1 MQEVWRRKH
10 RRSRQ
15 YQFRYEGAMEYSDVT
30 KLETR
35 LVAGLKEEYSFYQ
48 SLFIIIDKQRDYI
61 KYDKE
66 QKIVDLYGEVERIVV
81 RINESETA
89 INQLK
94 NENKNLFSLA
104 ASAPEVRRL
113 VNSITTLI
121 SKTLKLVQENEEIAS
136 AKYDKIKEQ
145 LLQLQQGRK
154 VTDYLT
160 VPQNSALY
168 VDKKN

>member
-1 MQEVWRRKH
+1 
-10 RRSRQ
+10 
-15 YQFRYEGAMEYSDVT
+15 MEYSDVT
-30 KLETR
+30 KLEAR
-35 LVAGLKEEYSFYQ
+35 IIAGLKEEYSFYQ

-66 QKIVDLYGEVERIVV
+66 QKIVDLYGEVERIVT
-81 RINESETA
+81 RINESEA
-89 INQLK
+89 IISQLK

-121 SKTLKLVQENEEIAS
+121 SKTQKLVQENEEIAA
-136 AKYDKIKEQ
+136 AKYDSIKDQ
-145 LLQLQQGRK
+145 LLQLQQGRR

-160 VPQNSALY
+160 VPQNSPIY

>member
-1 MQEVWRRKH
+1 
-10 RRSRQ
+10 
-15 YQFRYEGAMEYSDVT
+15 MEYSDVT
-30 KLETR
+30 KLEAR
-35 LVAGLKEEYSFYQ
+35 LIAGLKEEYSFYQ

-66 QKIVDLYGEVERIVV
+66 QKIVDLYGEVERIVQ

-89 INQLK
+89 VSQLK
-94 NENKNLFSLA
+94 AENPSLFSLA
-104 ASAPEVRRL
+104 TSAPEVRRL

-136 AKYDKIKEQ
+136 ARHQAIKEQ
-145 LLQLQQGRK
+145 LLQLQQGRR
-154 VTDYLT
+154 VADYLAT
-160 VPQNSALY
+160 PQSSPQY

>member
-1 MQEVWRRKH
+1 
-10 RRSRQ
+10 
-15 YQFRYEGAMEYSDVT
+15 MEYSDVT
-30 KLETR
+30 KLEAR
-35 LVAGLKEEYSFYQ
+35 LIAGLKEEYSFYQ

-66 QKIVDLYGEVERIVV
+66 QKIVDLYGEVERIVN
-81 RINESETA
+81 RINESEAT
-89 INQLK
+89 ISQLK
-94 NENKNLFSLA
+94 AENKNLFSLA

-121 SKTLKLVQENEEIAS
+121 SKTLKLVQENEEIAA
-136 AKYDKIKEQ
+136 AKYDSIKEQ

-154 VTDYLT
+154 VADYLT
-160 VPQNSALY
+160 VPQNSPLY

>member
-1 MQEVWRRKH
+1 
-10 RRSRQ
+10 
-15 YQFRYEGAMEYSDVT
+15 MEYSDVT

-66 QKIVDLYGEVERIVV
+66 QKIVDLYGEIERIVV
-81 RINESETA
+81 RINESEAA

-121 SKTLKLVQENEEIAS
+121 SKTLKLVQENEEIAT
-136 AKYDKIKEQ
+136 AKYDSIKEQ

-160 VPQNSALY
+160 VPQNSAQY

>member
-1 MQEVWRRKH
+1 
-10 RRSRQ
+10 
-15 YQFRYEGAMEYSDVT
+15 MEYSDVT